1 MVVKRMRH
9 KSEQQGNR
17 RFYQKAWFM
26 WVFLIIFPPV
36 GIFLLWKHKIFK
48 KPTRFV
54 LTTVGVLYFASSFF
68 LLANSTIPLFYNH
81 EEFVEAYQAEAK
93 EVNVPFELKQEEET
107 DHSITSKL
115 SEDLTII
122 ENKDDAGQIHEVVL
136 VGQGEG
142 SDIVLA
148 MGVTI
153 GLANQD
159 QSIDEVK
166 EVMNELKLFDESYD
180 FENNETTV
188 ERDTIRYN
196 MKYKQS
202 EGLLLTVSKV
212 N

>member
-1 MVVKRMRH
+1 MRH
-9 KSEQQGNR
+9 RSEQQGNK

-36 GIFLLWKHKIFK
+36 GIFLLWKQKIFK
-48 KPTRFV
+48 KPTRFI
-54 LTTVGVLYFASSFF
+54 LTTVGVLYFASPFF
-68 LLANSTIPLFYNH
+68 LVANTTIPLFYNH

-93 EVNVPFELKQEEET
+93 EVDVPFELKQAEET

-148 MGVTI
+148 MGLTI
-153 GLANQD
+153 GLANED

-166 EVMNELKLFDESYD
+166 EIMNELKLFDENYD

>member
-1 MVVKRMRH
+1 MRH
-9 KSEQQGNR
+9 KPEQQGNS
-17 RFYQKAWFM
+17 RFYQKGWFM
-26 WVFLIIFPPV
+26 WVFLFIFPPV
-36 GIFLLWKHKIFK
+36 GIFLLWKHKIYK
-48 KPTRFV
+48 KTTRFI

-68 LLANSTIPLFYNH
+68 LLANSTIPLFYDH
-81 EEFVEAYQAEAK
+81 DEFVEAYQAEAK

-153 GLANQD
+153 GLANQE

-166 EVMNELKLFDESYD
+166 EIMNELKLFDESYD

>member
-1 MVVKRMRH
+1 MRH
-9 KSEQQGNR
+9 KPEQQGNR

-48 KPTRFV
+48 KSTRFV
-54 LTTVGVLYFASSFF
+54 LTAVGVLYFASSFF

-166 EVMNELKLFDESYD
+166 EIMNELKLFDESYD